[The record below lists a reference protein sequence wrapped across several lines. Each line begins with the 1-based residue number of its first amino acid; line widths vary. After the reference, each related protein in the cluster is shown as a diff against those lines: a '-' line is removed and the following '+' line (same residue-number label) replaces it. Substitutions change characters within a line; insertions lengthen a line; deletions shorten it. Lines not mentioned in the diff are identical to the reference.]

1 MVYGIKKEPHPER
14 ARSAQSKDARRPS
27 KGAHL
32 MRNLVAALL
41 SLPTVLAFSD
51 PAAAEAVVKV
61 GIILTYSGPYAS
73 DGEEIDRAAE
83 LYLKLHQKDL
93 PPGVRIELLK
103 RDDTG
108 PSPDV
113 AKRLAQ
119 DLIVRDRVQILAGC
133 VFTPNAAAIAPL
145 ATEAKVPFVLMGTGT
160 SSTTRLSPYITRFS
174 FTQWQMSE
182 PLGRWAAANGYRTVA
197 TLVTDYAPGYDAEA
211 AFTRGFTEG
220 GSKVVSALRVP
231 VKNPDFAPFLARI
244 RDAAPSAL
252 FVFTPGG
259 GPAVA
264 VVKAFKEL
272 GLDKAGIQ
280 LMTSGA
286 TLADNELPSLGE
298 AALGAISASHYSASG
313 ERPANAAFVAAWR
326 EAYGADSLPNYF
338 SVGGWDAMAA
348 IVDVVSRQKG
358 TIDPARSMEILKGW
372 ANPESPRGPI
382 LIDAETRDIVQNI
395 YIRKVERVKG
405 ALTNVEFATV
415 AAVKD
420 PWKQLNPP

>member
-1 MVYGIKKEPHPER
+1 
-14 ARSAQSKDARRPS
+14 
-27 KGAHL
+27 
-32 MRNLVAALL
+32 MRKTLAMPLLISAAL
-41 SLPTVLAFSD
+41 AFVR
-51 PAAAEAVVKV
+51 PAGADTVVKV
-61 GIILTYSGPYAS
+61 GLILTYSGPYAS

-93 PPGVRIELLK
+93 PPGVKIELLK

-108 PSPDV
+108 PAPDV

-119 DLIVRDRVQILAGC
+119 DLIVRERVQLLTGC
-133 VFTPNAAAIAPL
+133 VWTPNAAAIAPL
-145 ATEAKVPFVLMGTGT
+145 ATEAKIPFVLMGSGT
-160 SSTTRLSPYITRFS
+160 SSTTRLSPMIARFS
-174 FTQWQMSE
+174 FTQWQMSA
-182 PLGRWAAANGYRTVA
+182 PLGRWAAANGYRTAA

-220 GSKVVSALRVP
+220 AGKVVSALRVP

-244 RDAAPSAL
+244 RDAAPNAL

-272 GLDKAGIQ
+272 GLDGAGIQ

-298 AALGAISASHYSASG
+298 AALGAISSSHYSASG

-326 EAYGADSLPNYF
+326 EAYGAGSLPNYF

-348 IVDVVSRQKG
+348 IVDLVSRQKG
-358 TIDPARSMEILKGW
+358 AIDPARSMEILQGW
-372 ANPESPRGPI
+372 TNPDSPRGPI
-382 LIDAETRDIVQNI
+382 LIDPKTRDIVQNI

-415 AAVKD
+415 PAVKD
-420 PWKQLNPP
+420 PWKELNPP

>member
-1 MVYGIKKEPHPER
+1 MH
-14 ARSAQSKDARRPS
+14 
-27 KGAHL
+27 
-32 MRNLVAALL
+32 NLLAMLLAAAALTL
-41 SLPTVLAFSD
+41 GR
-51 PAAAEAVVKV
+51 PAAADTVVKV
-61 GIILTYSGPYAS
+61 GLILTYSGPYAS

-93 PPGVRIELLK
+93 PPGVSIELVK

-119 DLIVRDRVQILAGC
+119 DLIVRERVQILAGC

-145 ATEAKVPFVLMGTGT
+145 ATEAKIPFVLMGTGT

-182 PLGRWAAANGYRTVA
+182 PLGRWAAANGYRTAA

-220 GSKVVSALRVP
+220 QGKVVSALRVP

-244 RDAAPSAL
+244 RDSAPDAL

-259 GPAVA
+259 APAVA

-272 GLDKAGIQ
+272 GLNGAGIQ

-326 EAYGADSLPNYF
+326 AAYGETSLPNYF

-348 IVDVVSRQKG
+348 IVDLVIRQQG
-358 TIDPARSMEILKGW
+358 AIDPARSMEIVKGW
-372 ANPESPRGPI
+372 SNRESPRGPI
-382 LIDAETRDIVQNI
+382 LIDPETRDIVQNI

-420 PWKQLNPP
+420 PWKELNPP

>member
-1 MVYGIKKEPHPER
+1 
-14 ARSAQSKDARRPS
+14 
-27 KGAHL
+27 
-32 MRNLVAALL
+32 MRNLFATLISLAAALA
-41 SLPTVLAFSD
+41 LANT
-51 PAAAEAVVKV
+51 AAADTVVKV
-61 GIILTYSGPYAS
+61 GLILTYSGPYAS

-83 LYLKLHQKDL
+83 LYLRLHQKDL

-108 PSPDV
+108 PSPDL

-119 DLIVRDRVQILAGC
+119 DLVVREHVQILAGC

-145 ATEAKVPFVLMGTGT
+145 ATEAKIPFVLMGTGT
-160 SSTTRLSPYITRFS
+160 SSTTRLSPFIARFS

-182 PLGRWAAANGYRTVA
+182 PLGRWAAANGYRTAA

-220 GSKVVSALRVP
+220 RGKVVSALRVP

-244 RDAAPSAL
+244 RDIAPNAL

-272 GLDKAGIQ
+272 DLETARIQ

-298 AALGAISASHYSASG
+298 AALGAISSSHYSASG
-313 ERPANAAFVAAWR
+313 ERPANAAFVAAWH
-326 EAYGADSLPNYF
+326 EAYGEASLPNYF

-348 IVDVVSRQKG
+348 IVDLVIRQKG
-358 TIDPARSMEILKGW
+358 AIDAARSMEILKGW
-372 ANPESPRGPI
+372 TNSESPRGPI
-382 LIDAETRDIVQNI
+382 LIDPATRDIVQNI
-395 YIRKVERVKG
+395 YIRKVERMKG

-420 PWKQLNPP
+420 PWKELNPP

>member
-1 MVYGIKKEPHPER
+1 
-14 ARSAQSKDARRPS
+14 
-27 KGAHL
+27 
-32 MRNLVAALL
+32 MRKTLAMLL
-41 SLPTVLAFSD
+41 LISTALAFVR
-51 PAAAEAVVKV
+51 PAGADTVVKV
-61 GIILTYSGPYAS
+61 GLILTYSGPYAS

-83 LYLKLHQKDL
+83 LYLKLHEKDL
-93 PPGVRIELLK
+93 PPDVKIELLK

-119 DLIVRDRVQILAGC
+119 DLIVREHVQILAGC

-160 SSTTRLSPYITRFS
+160 SSTTRLSPMIARFS

-182 PLGRWAAANGYRTVA
+182 PLGRWAAANGYRTAA

-220 GSKVVSALRVP
+220 QGKVVSALRVP

-244 RDAAPSAL
+244 RDAAPDAL

-272 GLDKAGIQ
+272 GLDGAGIQ

-298 AALGAISASHYSASG
+298 AALGAISSSHYSASG

-326 EAYGADSLPNYF
+326 EAYGAGSLPNYF

-348 IVDVVSRQKG
+348 IVDLVIRQKG
-358 TIDPARSMEILKGW
+358 ALDPARSMEILKGW
-372 ANPESPRGPI
+372 SNRESPRGPI
-382 LIDAETRDIVQNI
+382 LIDPETRDVVQNI
-395 YIRKVERVKG
+395 YIRKVERMKG
-405 ALTNVEFATV
+405 ALTNVEFAIV
-415 AAVKD
+415 PAVRD
-420 PWKQLNPP
+420 PWKELNPP

>member
-1 MVYGIKKEPHPER
+1 MGGHFMSRLCCVFLSL
-14 ARSAQSKDARRPS
+14 A
-27 KGAHL
+27 
-32 MRNLVAALL
+32 AALAL
-41 SLPTVLAFSD
+41 GH
-51 PAAAEAVVKV
+51 PAAAETVVKV
-61 GIILTYSGPYAS
+61 GVILTYSGPYAS

-119 DLIVRDRVQILAGC
+119 DLIVRDRVQILTGI
-133 VFTPNAAAIAPL
+133 VWTPNAIAIAPL
-145 ATEAKVPFVLMGTGT
+145 ATEAKIPLVLMGSGT
-160 SSTTRLSPYITRFS
+160 SKTTRTSPYITRFS

-182 PLGRWAAANGYRTVA
+182 PLGRWAAANGYRAAA

-220 GSKVVSALRVP
+220 GGKVVSALRVP

-244 RDAAPSAL
+244 RDSAPSAL

-259 GPAVA
+259 APAIA
-264 VVKAFKEL
+264 VVKDFKEL
-272 GLDKAGIQ
+272 GLDRAGIE
-280 LMTSGA
+280 LMTTGA
-286 TLADNELPSLGE
+286 TLADNDLPSIGD
-298 AALGAISASHYSASG
+298 AALGAISSSHYSASG
-313 ERPANAAFVAAWR
+313 DRPANAAFVAAWHK
-326 EAYGADSLPNYF
+326 AYGESSLPNYF

-348 IVDVVSRQKG
+348 IADLVSRQKG
-358 TIDPARSMEILKGW
+358 VIDPARSMEILKGW
-372 ANPESPRGPI
+372 SNPESPRGPI
-382 LIDAETRDIVQNI
+382 LIDPETRDIVQNI

-420 PWKQLNPP
+420 PWKELNPP

>member
-1 MVYGIKKEPHPER
+1 MH
-14 ARSAQSKDARRPS
+14 
-27 KGAHL
+27 HL
-32 MRNLVAALL
+32 RYVLL
-41 SLPTVLAFSD
+41 SLAAALALGR
-51 PAAAEAVVKV
+51 PAAAETVVKI
-61 GIILTYSGPYAS
+61 GLILTYSGPYAS

-93 PPGVRIELLK
+93 PTGDRIELLK

-119 DLIVRDRVQILAGC
+119 DLIVRERVQILAGC

-145 ATEAKVPFVLMGTGT
+145 ATEAKIPFVLMGSGT
-160 SSTTRLSPYITRFS
+160 SSTTRLSAYITRFS

-182 PLGRWAAANGYRTVA
+182 PLGRWAAANGYRTAV

-220 GSKVVSALRVP
+220 QGKVVSALRVP

-244 RDAAPSAL
+244 RDSAPSAL

-259 GPAVA
+259 APAVA
-264 VVKAFKEL
+264 VVKGFKEL
-272 GLDKAGIQ
+272 GLDQAGIQ

-326 EAYGADSLPNYF
+326 AAYGEASLPNYF

-348 IVDVVSRQKG
+348 IVDLVIRQKG
-358 TIDPARSMEILKGW
+358 TIDPARSMAMLKGW
-372 ANPESPRGPI
+372 TNPESPRGPI

-420 PWKQLNPP
+420 PWKELNPP

>member
-1 MVYGIKKEPHPER
+1 
-14 ARSAQSKDARRPS
+14 
-27 KGAHL
+27 
-32 MRNLVAALL
+32 MRNLLVMLLTVAALA
-41 SLPTVLAFSD
+41 SGRT
-51 PAAAEAVVKV
+51 AAADTVVKV
-61 GIILTYSGPYAS
+61 GMILTYSGSYAS
-73 DGEEIDRAAE
+73 DGEQIDRAAE
-83 LYLKLHQKDL
+83 LYLKLHRQDL
-93 PPGVRIELLK
+93 PPGVAIELLK

-119 DLIVRDRVQILAGC
+119 DLIVRERVQILAGC

-145 ATEAKVPFVLMGTGT
+145 ATEAKIPFVLMGSGT
-160 SSTTRLSPYITRFS
+160 STTTRLSPFIARFS

-182 PLGRWAAANGYRTVA
+182 PLGRWAAANGYRTAA

-220 GSKVVSALRVP
+220 QGKVVGALRVP

-244 RDAAPSAL
+244 RDSAPNAL

-259 GPAVA
+259 APAVA

-272 GLDKAGIQ
+272 GLDRAGIQ

-326 EAYGADSLPNYF
+326 EAYGAASLPNYF

-348 IVDVVSRQKG
+348 IVDLVRQQKG
-358 TIDPARSMEILKGW
+358 AIDPARSMEILKGW
-372 ANPESPRGPI
+372 SNPESPRGPI
-382 LIDAETRDIVQNI
+382 RIDPATRDIVQNI

-415 AAVKD
+415 PAVKD
-420 PWKQLNPP
+420 PWKELNPP